1 MNKNNKQYRVEILP
15 SEIGTGMFEM
25 KSDIAKQIIDC
36 IKNLKRFAGFS
47 FGQIDDGY
55 DLRIMELGK
64 SGKSLINM
72 FLQYNTKSRRYR
84 IIIEAPSNS
93 HQIPSEQDLTMT
105 NNINRSLI
113 IKRRFEDVQRMLRF
127 INNEIFW
134 RELNSLYD
142 YYKNFIIRYPIM
154 GEIAGGGLEK
164 KKLVK
169 KQQKY
174 IY

>member
-1 MNKNNKQYRVEILP
+1 MNTKQYRVEILP
-15 SEIGTGMFEM
+15 SERGSGMFEM
-25 KSDIAKQIIDC
+25 NSEKARPIIHC

-47 FGQIDDGY
+47 FGQIDNDY

-113 IKRRFEDVQRMLRF
+113 T
-127 INNEIFW
+127 
-134 RELNSLYD
+134 
-142 YYKNFIIRYPIM
+142 
-154 GEIAGGGLEK
+154 K
-164 KKLVK
+164 KKN
-169 KQQKY
+169 
-174 IY
+174 